1 MAKEVS
7 LEESR
12 RSFETAKE
20 VLPDGGS
27 RSTIS
32 LSPHSIYI
40 KSAKGKYLN
49 DIDGNRYFD
58 LNNNYTALIHGHAH
72 PEVTKAA
79 ISQIKKGTGFSFGS
93 ETEYSYAEMLCSRN
107 QNFEKIRF
115 MNSGTEAVMNAIK
128 AARAYTGKSK
138 IVKCENSY
146 HGSYDYAEVSLGVD
160 KTSPEELKPKS
171 MAYSSG
177 TPQGVLD
184 DVVIIPFNNASVAKK
199 IIEESAHELA
209 AILIDPF
216 GQTYGRSIPSDEF
229 LEMLEDVCEKYHILL
244 IADEVVSFRAGYSGC
259 QAERQINPHLTALGK
274 IIGGG
279 FPIGAVAGHNDVM
292 DVFESH
298 GERAKLPH
306 GGTFNANPVSMAAGK
321 KTMEMLTEDV
331 FIELNKLGA
340 LFRSGIKEVFELS
353 DVDGRVEGQFSIF
366 GMTINEAI
374 LSDCS
379 ERGKVYKS
387 NGLHYYMLSKGYW
400 LTPGLTG
407 VCSTVMDRSD
417 VNTFCE
423 TLLKGIQTLRS

>member
-1 MAKEVS
+1 MVRKVS
-7 LEESR
+7 LKESQ
-12 RSFETAKE
+12 RSFEIARE

-40 KSAKGKYLN
+40 KSASGKYLN

-72 PEVTKAA
+72 PKITKAA
-79 ISQIKKGTGFSFGS
+79 VSQIKNGTGFSFGS
-93 ETEYSYAEMLCSRN
+93 EAEYSYAEMLCSRN
-107 QNFEKIRF
+107 QNFQKIRF

-160 KTSPEELKPKS
+160 KTSPEDLKPTS

-184 DVVIIPFNNASVAKK
+184 DVIVIPFNNTSTAKK
-199 IIEESAHELA
+199 IIEESANELA

-216 GQTYGRSIPSDEF
+216 GQAYGRSIPSDGF
-229 LEMLEDVCEKYHILL
+229 LQMLEDMCEKYHILL
-244 IADEVVSFRAGYSGC
+244 IADEVISFRAGYSGC
-259 QAERQINPHLTALGK
+259 QAERKINPHLTVLGK

-279 FPIGAVAGHNDVM
+279 FPIGAVAGQNDVM
-292 DVFESH
+292 DVFKSH
-298 GERAKLPH
+298 GKRAKLPH

-321 KTMEMLTEDV
+321 KAMEMLTKDA

-340 LFRSGIKEVFELS
+340 LFRSGIQEVFELS
-353 DVDGRVEGQFSIF
+353 DVDGKVEGQFSIF
-366 GMTINEAI
+366 GMTINEAL
-374 LSDCS
+374 LSDFS
-379 ERGKVYKS
+379 ERGKTYQS
-387 NGLHYYMLSKGYW
+387 HGLHYYLLCKGYW

-407 VCSTVMDRSD
+407 VCSTVMDSSD
-417 VNTFCE
+417 VSAFCE
-423 TLLKGIQTLRS
+423 TLLEGIRALRS